1 MWNLFT
7 VLILFWVSLSIKR
20 HDVAENPNPY
30 YPTPTNVLLEGVHTY
45 MSISRKRDA
54 NVDPRWAEKS
64 EGKRPRT
71 RRRKLIGD
79 ESPPWTI
86 QRPLRS
92 TLEVRF
98 VDDKLCLK
106 KCSGYAHEDACKF
119 LDEYNSYC
127 VFHDM
132 NTYPGNPNYR
142 NDCIY
147 QNNTWNYRNDTTIY
161 RNDTY

>member
-71 RRRKLIGD
+71 RRRKFIGD
-79 ESPPWTI
+79 ESPPWAI

-106 KCSGYAHEDACKF
+106 NVRDMRMRMHASFWTSITRIAYFTIWTPIQVTQITEMT
-119 LDEYNSYC
+119 
-127 VFHDM
+127 VFTKITPEITGM
-132 NTYPGNPNYR
+132 TL
-142 NDCIY
+142 
-147 QNNTWNYRNDTTIY
+147 QSTEMTL
-161 RNDTY
+161 